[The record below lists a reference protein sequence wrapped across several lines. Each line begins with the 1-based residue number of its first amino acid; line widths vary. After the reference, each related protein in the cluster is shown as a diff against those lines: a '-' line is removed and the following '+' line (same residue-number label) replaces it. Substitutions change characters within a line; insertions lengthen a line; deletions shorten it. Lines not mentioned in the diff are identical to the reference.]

1 MWEKRTE
8 GACMTR
14 REQCGPVEVNSFKI
28 TKEYKEKQEILK
40 GMI

>member
-1 MWEKRTE
+1 
-8 GACMTR
+8 MTR

-40 GMI
+40 GMIWKLKKGEDD